1 MQERTRSARGPRS
14 RRKDGSRNSFLGSS
28 SPRHTKEKVE
38 RARAKE
44 EKVERS
50 PREEREKARAKA
62 ERRGGERRHPVPQ
75 TVGDTPWAA
84 DCLETLSF

>member
-14 RRKDGSRNSFLGSS
+14 RRKDGPRNSFLGSS

-44 EKVERS
+44 EKVERR
-50 PREEREKARAKA
+50 PKEEREKARAKA
-62 ERRGGERRHPVPQ
+62 ERRDGERRHPMPQ
-75 TVGDTPWAA
+75 TVKGTPWAA
-84 DCLETLSF
+84 DHLDTLRF